1 MSFLNKLFKKK
12 QKPEEK
18 VSDNNIDQKLQ
29 NNQNDN
35 NIVINMKDSKESDN
49 EIESFI
55 VYVNH
60 YKDLIKYGSYNEDE
74 NKIIERELSCFKILI
89 RTTLTLNF
97 LNSLDFFSKIN
108 HQKKSTFEILEDYLD
123 WTYIIDP
130 DMTNDIK
137 ICIMVSGSIQDYIDF
152 IDNYQQFYAN
162 ENNSVV
168 GVILRE
174 MKKFP
179 IAYEQFDWLI
189 ETYNLDLKH
198 NFDVQG
204 YTPKRDSELEKKL
217 SLIKNEPDKYDFMI
231 IEPTTF
237 DNGYDDSY
245 VPESFDDIIKLL
257 WKKEL
262 DNKKFNCIVYTDS
275 NNNRVQ
281 RNIPY
286 FIKSFSKLYYFP
298 SKFEDSL
305 NQSVIQLQEEHA
317 RILNEF
323 TYRYHINNLDSDS
336 ESNDNDMVHR
346 SMLDM
351 VDEII

>member
-1 MSFLNKLFKKK
+1 MSFLNKIFKKK
-12 QKPEEK
+12 QKPEE
-18 VSDNNIDQKLQ
+18 VSDNDIDKKLQ
-29 NNQNDN
+29 NDDHDN

-130 DMTNDIK
+130 DMTNDMK

-179 IAYEQFDWLI
+179 IAYEQFDWLM

-204 YTPKRDSELEKKL
+204 YTPKRDIEIENKL
-217 SLIKNEPDKYDFMI
+217 SLIRNEPYNYEYLI

-245 VPESFDDIIKLL
+245 VPESYDNIIKLL

-262 DNKKFNCIVYTDS
+262 DNKKFNCIIYT
-275 NNNRVQ
+275 NNVNYRVQ
-281 RNIPY
+281 KNIPY
-286 FIKSFSKLYYFP
+286 FIKSFSKLYYF
-298 SKFEDSL
+298 SSSLEDSL
-305 NQSVIQLQEEHA
+305 IQSVIQLQEKHA

-323 TYRYHINNLDSDS
+323 TYKFRTSNMDSDN
-336 ESNDNDMVHR
+336 ESDKNDMTHR

-351 VDEII
+351 IDEII

>member
-12 QKPEEK
+12 QKPEE
-18 VSDNNIDQKLQ
+18 VSDNDIDKKLQ
-29 NNQNDN
+29 NDDHDN

-130 DMTNDIK
+130 DMTNYMK

-179 IAYEQFDWLI
+179 IAYEQFDWLM

-204 YTPKRDSELEKKL
+204 YIPKRDVELENRL
-217 SLIKNEPDKYDFMI
+217 SLIKNEPYNYEYLI

-245 VPESFDDIIKLL
+245 VPESYDDIIKLL

-262 DNKKFNCIVYTDS
+262 DNKKFNCIIYT
-275 NNNRVQ
+275 NNVNYRVQ
-281 RNIPY
+281 KNIPY
-286 FIKSFSKLYYFP
+286 FIKSFSKLYYF
-298 SKFEDSL
+298 SSSLEDSL
-305 NQSVIQLQEEHA
+305 IQSVIQLQEKHA

-323 TYRYHINNLDSDS
+323 TYKFRTSNMDSDN
-336 ESNDNDMVHR
+336 ESDKNDMTHR

-351 VDEII
+351 IDEII

>member
-1 MSFLNKLFKKK
+1 MSFLNKIFKKK
-12 QKPEEK
+12 QKPEE
-18 VSDNNIDQKLQ
+18 VSDNDIDKKLQ
-29 NNQNDN
+29 NDDHDN
-35 NIVINMKDSKESDN
+35 NIVINMKDSKESNN

-55 VYVNH
+55 LYVNH

-130 DMTNDIK
+130 DMTNDMK

-179 IAYEQFDWLI
+179 IAYEQFDWLM

-204 YTPKRDSELEKKL
+204 YTPKRDIEIENKL
-217 SLIKNEPDKYDFMI
+217 SLIKNEPYNYEYLI

-245 VPESFDDIIKLL
+245 VPESYDNIIKLL

-262 DNKKFNCIVYTDS
+262 DNKKFNCIIYTD
-275 NNNRVQ
+275 NVNYRVQ
-281 RNIPY
+281 KNIPY
-286 FIKSFSKLYYFP
+286 FIKSFSKLYYF
-298 SKFEDSL
+298 SSGLEDSL
-305 NQSVIQLQEEHA
+305 IQSVIQLQEKHA

-323 TYRYHINNLDSDS
+323 TYKFHTSNIDSNNESD
-336 ESNDNDMVHR
+336 ENDMTHR

-351 VDEII
+351 IDEII

>member
-1 MSFLNKLFKKK
+1 MSFLNKIFKKK
-12 QKPEEK
+12 QKPEE
-18 VSDNNIDQKLQ
+18 VSDNDIDKKLQ
-29 NNQNDN
+29 NDDHDN

-74 NKIIERELSCFKILI
+74 SKIIERELSCFKILI

-130 DMTNDIK
+130 DMTNDMK

-179 IAYEQFDWLI
+179 IAYEQFDCLM

-204 YTPKRDSELEKKL
+204 YTPKRDIEIENKL
-217 SLIKNEPDKYDFMI
+217 SLIKNEPDKYEYLI

-245 VPESFDDIIKLL
+245 VPESYGNIIKLL

-262 DNKKFNCIVYTDS
+262 DNKKFNCIIYTD
-275 NNNRVQ
+275 NVNYRVQ
-281 RNIPY
+281 KNIPY
-286 FIKSFSKLYYFP
+286 FIKSFSKLYYF
-298 SKFEDSL
+298 SSSLEDSL
-305 NQSVIQLQEEHA
+305 IQSVIQLQEKHA

-323 TYRYHINNLDSDS
+323 TYKFRTSNIDSDN
-336 ESNDNDMVHR
+336 ESDENDMTHR

-351 VDEII
+351 IDEII

>member
-1 MSFLNKLFKKK
+1 MSFLDKLFKKK
-12 QKPEEK
+12 QKPEE
-18 VSDNNIDQKLQ
+18 VSDNDMDKKLQ
-29 NNQNDN
+29 NDDYDN
-35 NIVINMKDSKESDN
+35 NTIINIKDSKEINS

-60 YKDLIKYGSYNEDE
+60 YKDLIKYGSYGNEG

-89 RTTLTLNF
+89 RSTLTINF
-97 LNSLDFFSKIN
+97 ISSLDFFSKIN

-130 DMTNDIK
+130 DMSSDIK

-152 IDNYQQFYAN
+152 IDNYQQNYAN
-162 ENNSVV
+162 ENSVV
-168 GVILRE
+168 VGAILRE

-179 IAYEQFDWLI
+179 IVYEQFDWLV

-204 YTPKRDSELEKKL
+204 YVPKRDVELENKL
-217 SLIKNEPDKYDFMI
+217 SLIKNEPDKYDYLI

-245 VPESFDDIIKLL
+245 VPESFDNIIKLL

-262 DNKKFNCIVYTDS
+262 DNKKFNCIIYTD
-275 NNNRVQ
+275 NKNNRVQ

-286 FIKSFSKLYYFP
+286 FIKSFSKLYYF
-298 SKFEDSL
+298 SSGLEDSL
-305 NQSVIQLQEEHA
+305 ILSVNQLQEKHA

-323 TYRYHINNLDSDS
+323 TYKFHTSDIDSNNESD
-336 ESNDNDMVHR
+336 ENDMTHR

-351 VDEII
+351 IDEII

>member
-1 MSFLNKLFKKK
+1 MNILSKLFKKK
-12 QKPEEK
+12 QKPEA
-18 VSDNNIDQKLQ
+18 SDNTIDQKLQ

-89 RTTLTLNF
+89 RSTLTLNF

-130 DMTNDIK
+130 DMSSDMK

-152 IDNYQQFYAN
+152 IDNYQQNYAN
-162 ENNSVV
+162 ENSVV
-168 GVILRE
+168 VGAILRE

-179 IAYEQFDWLI
+179 IAYEQFDWLM

-204 YTPKRDSELEKKL
+204 YTPKRDVEVENKL
-217 SLIKNEPDKYDFMI
+217 SLIRNEPYKYEYLI

-245 VPESFDDIIKLL
+245 VPESYNNIIKLL

-262 DNKKFNCIVYTDS
+262 DNKKFNCIIYTD
-275 NNNRVQ
+275 NKTNRVQ

-286 FIKSFSKLYYFP
+286 FIKSFSKLYYF
-298 SKFEDSL
+298 SSGLEDSL
-305 NQSVIQLQEEHA
+305 ILSVIQLQEKHA

-323 TYRYHINNLDSDS
+323 TYKFHTSDIDS
-336 ESNDNDMVHR
+336 ENESDENDMTHR

-351 VDEII
+351 IDEII

>member
-1 MSFLNKLFKKK
+1 MSFLNKIFKKK
-12 QKPEEK
+12 QKPEE
-18 VSDNNIDQKLQ
+18 VSDNDIDKKLQ
-29 NNQNDN
+29 NDDHDN
-35 NIVINMKDSKESDN
+35 NIVINMKDSKESNN

-130 DMTNDIK
+130 DMTNDMK

-179 IAYEQFDWLI
+179 IAYEQFDWLM

-204 YTPKRDSELEKKL
+204 YTPKRDIEIENKL
-217 SLIKNEPDKYDFMI
+217 SLIRNEPYNYEYLI

-245 VPESFDDIIKLL
+245 VPESFDNIIKLL

-262 DNKKFNCIVYTDS
+262 DNKKFNCIIYT
-275 NNNRVQ
+275 NNTNYKVQ
-281 RNIPY
+281 KNIPY
-286 FIKSFSKLYYFP
+286 FIKSFSKLYYF
-298 SKFEDSL
+298 SSSLEDSL
-305 NQSVIQLQEEHA
+305 IQSVIQLQEKHA

-323 TYRYHINNLDSDS
+323 TYKFHTSNIDSDN
-336 ESNDNDMVHR
+336 ESDENDMTHR

-351 VDEII
+351 IDEII

>member
-1 MSFLNKLFKKK
+1 MSFLNKIFKKK
-12 QKPEEK
+12 QKPEE
-18 VSDNNIDQKLQ
+18 VSNNDIDKKLQ
-29 NNQNDN
+29 NDDYDN

-74 NKIIERELSCFKILI
+74 SKIIERELSCFKILI

-130 DMTNDIK
+130 DMTNDMK

-179 IAYEQFDWLI
+179 IAYEQFDWLM

-204 YTPKRDSELEKKL
+204 YTPKRDIEIENKL
-217 SLIKNEPDKYDFMI
+217 SLIRNEPYNYEYLI

-245 VPESFDDIIKLL
+245 VPESYDNIIKLL

-262 DNKKFNCIVYTDS
+262 DNKKFNCIIYTD
-275 NNNRVQ
+275 NVNYRVQ
-281 RNIPY
+281 KSIPY
-286 FIKSFSKLYYFP
+286 FIKSFSKLYYF
-298 SKFEDSL
+298 SSGLEDSL
-305 NQSVIQLQEEHA
+305 IQSVIQLQEKHA

-323 TYRYHINNLDSDS
+323 TYKFRTSNMDSDN
-336 ESNDNDMVHR
+336 ESDKNDMTHR

-351 VDEII
+351 IDEII

>member
-1 MSFLNKLFKKK
+1 MKFLDKLFKKK
-12 QKPEEK
+12 QKSKDSENDIDK
-18 VSDNNIDQKLQ
+18 KLQNNSSDNNIL
-29 NNQNDN
+29 
-35 NIVINMKDSKESDN
+35 IEMEDSKVTDN
-49 EIESFI
+49 EVESSI

-60 YKDLIKYGSYNEDE
+60 YKDLIKYGSYSEDE
-74 NKIIERELSCFKILI
+74 QIIIERELSCFKILI
-89 RTTLTLNF
+89 RSLLTTNF
-97 LNSLDFFSKIN
+97 IDSLDFFIKIN

-130 DMTNDIK
+130 DMRDGIK

-162 ENNSVV
+162 ENSVV
-168 GVILRE
+168 VGAILRE

-179 IAYEQFDWLI
+179 IEYEQFDWLI
-189 ETYNLDLKH
+189 EEYNLDLKH

-204 YTPKRDSELEKKL
+204 YVPKRDIEVEKKL
-217 SLIKNEPDKYDFMI
+217 SLLKNEPDEYEFMI

-245 VPESFDDIIKLL
+245 VPETFDTVIKLL

-262 DNKKFNCIVYTDS
+262 DNKKFNCIIYQDKKS
-275 NNNRVQ
+275 DRIQ

-286 FIKSFSKLYYFP
+286 INKSFSKLYYFP
-298 SKFEDSL
+298 REFEDSL
-305 NQSVIQLQEEHA
+305 NRSVIQLQNEHS

-323 TYRYHINNLDSDS
+323 TYRYYKKNDSDD
-336 ESNDNDMVHR
+336 ESDNNDMNHQ
-346 SMLDM
+346 SMLDLI
-351 VDEII
+351 DEII

>member
-1 MSFLNKLFKKK
+1 MSFLKKIFKKK
-12 QKPEEK
+12 QKPEE
-18 VSDNNIDQKLQ
+18 VSDNDIDKKLQ
-29 NNQNDN
+29 NDNHDN
-35 NIVINMKDSKESDN
+35 NIVINMKDSKESNN

-74 NKIIERELSCFKILI
+74 SKIIERELSCFKILI

-179 IAYEQFDWLI
+179 IAYEQFDWLM

-204 YTPKRDSELEKKL
+204 YIPKRDVELENRL
-217 SLIKNEPDKYDFMI
+217 SLIKNEPDKYEYLI

-245 VPESFDDIIKLL
+245 VPESYDNIIKLL

-262 DNKKFNCIVYTDS
+262 DNKKFNCIIYTD
-275 NNNRVQ
+275 NVNYRVQ

-286 FIKSFSKLYYFP
+286 FIKSFSKLYYF
-298 SKFEDSL
+298 SSSLEDSL
-305 NQSVIQLQEEHA
+305 IQSVIQLQEKHA

-323 TYRYHINNLDSDS
+323 TYKFHTSNMDSYN
-336 ESNDNDMVHR
+336 ESDENDMTHR

-351 VDEII
+351 IDEII

>member
-1 MSFLNKLFKKK
+1 MSFLKKIFKKK
-12 QKPEEK
+12 QKPEE
-18 VSDNNIDQKLQ
+18 VSDNDIDKKLQ
-29 NNQNDN
+29 NDDHDN

-74 NKIIERELSCFKILI
+74 SKIIERELSCFKILI

-130 DMTNDIK
+130 DMTNDMK

-179 IAYEQFDWLI
+179 IAYEQFDWLM

-204 YTPKRDSELEKKL
+204 YTPKRDIEIENKL
-217 SLIKNEPDKYDFMI
+217 SLIRNEPYNYEYLI

-262 DNKKFNCIVYTDS
+262 DNKKFNCIIYTD
-275 NNNRVQ
+275 NKNYRVQ

-286 FIKSFSKLYYFP
+286 FIKSFSKLYYF
-298 SKFEDSL
+298 SSGLEDSL
-305 NQSVIQLQEEHA
+305 IQSVIQLQEKHA

-323 TYRYHINNLDSDS
+323 TYKFHTSNIDSDN
-336 ESNDNDMVHR
+336 ESDENDMTHR

-351 VDEII
+351 IDEII

>member
-12 QKPEEK
+12 QKPEE
-18 VSDNNIDQKLQ
+18 VSDNEIDKKLQ
-29 NNQNDN
+29 NDDYDN
-35 NIVINMKDSKESDN
+35 NIVINMKDSRDTDN

-60 YKDLIKYGSYNEDE
+60 YKDLIKYGSYSEDE
-74 NKIIERELSCFKILI
+74 KKIIERELSCFKILI
-89 RTTLTLNF
+89 RSTLTTNF
-97 LNSLDFFSKIN
+97 INSLDFFTKIN
-108 HQKKSTFEILEDYLD
+108 HLKKSTFEILEDYLD

-130 DMTNDIK
+130 DMTNEVK
-137 ICIMVSGSIQDYIDF
+137 ICIMISGSIQDYIDF
-152 IDNYQQFYAN
+152 IDNYQQYYAN

-179 IAYEQFDWLI
+179 IAYEQFDWLM

-204 YTPKRDSELEKKL
+204 YTPNRDSELEKKL

-262 DNKKFNCIVYTDS
+262 DNKKFNCIVYTES
-275 NNNRVQ
+275 KTNRIQ

-305 NQSVIQLQEEHA
+305 IQSVIQLQEEHA
-317 RILNEF
+317 GILNDF
-323 TYRYHINNLDSDS
+323 TYRYHTGDSDN
-336 ESNDNDMVHR
+336 ESDENDMVHR